1 MIDFIGLD
9 AVEQFD
15 KTRRV
20 SSITI
25 VQKELNVV
33 NVGVLIEVVNTLGVE
48 RWSTADNAVYLVALG
63 EKQFR
68 QIGAILSRNTSY
80 KGFFH
85 CVLREAR
92 PSKREGIGK
101 CWVVLPMSKI

>member
-1 MIDFIGLD
+1 MALCREMIDFIGLD

-15 KTRRV
+15 QTRRV
-20 SSITI
+20 SSITM

-33 NVGVLIEVVNTLGVE
+33 NMGVLIEVVNTLGVE
-48 RWSTADNAVYLVALG
+48 RRSTTDNAVDLVALG

-80 KGFFH
+80 MGFFH

-92 PSKREGIGK
+92 PAKQGGIRQ
-101 CWVVLPMSKI
+101 I